1 MERVVIAVQDRTR
14 ERGNDETSWPYVRS
28 PLLSLSGVDGQ
39 NIQKTFTLV
48 QTEETLF
55 RSRPMMMERT
65 DVLRMVKWKLLGRAE
80 TDA

>member
-14 ERGNDETSWPYVRS
+14 ERGNDETSWSYVRS

-39 NIQKTFTLV
+39 NIQKNFMLV

-55 RSRPMMMERT
+55 RSRPMMTERT
-65 DVLRMVKWKLLGRAE
+65 DVLNMVKWKLLGQAE
-80 TDA
+80 RDA

>member
-1 MERVVIAVQDRTR
+1 MERVVSALQDRTR

-28 PLLSLSGVDGQ
+28 PLLSLSGGYGQ

-55 RSRPMMMERT
+55 LQAN
-65 DVLRMVKWKLLGRAE
+65 DDGKY
-80 TDA
+80 

>member
-1 MERVVIAVQDRTR
+1 MERVVVAVQDRTR

-39 NIQKTFTLV
+39 NIQKNFMLV

-55 RSRPMMMERT
+55 RSRPMMTERT
-65 DVLRMVKWKLLGRAE
+65 DVLKMVKWKLLGRAE
-80 TDA
+80 TGA

>member
-14 ERGNDETSWPYVRS
+14 ERGNDETSWSYVRS

-39 NIQKTFTLV
+39 NIQKNFMLV

-55 RSRPMMMERT
+55 RSRPMMTERT
-65 DVLRMVKWKLLGRAE
+65 DVLKMVKWKLLGQAE
-80 TDA
+80 RDA